1 MRFLP
6 IGAGFHWGKIH
17 IYPEGTDI
25 EDPKTIKKLLKSEY
39 NHVAFYSPEEEPPK
53 PKKEK
58 PEPKRKKKEEYPV
71 VAPLTMPDVEV
82 ELRLAA
88 EEEAMKKTE
97 AEIEAEKKVA
107 LQIAKE
113 QEAIEGKQRAELRKS
128 ARVRSKK

>member
-6 IGAGFHWGKIH
+6 IGAGFHWGNIH
-17 IYPEGTDI
+17 IYPGGVDI
-25 EDPKTIKKLLKSEY
+25 EDPRLIKKLLKSPH
-39 NHVAFYSPEEEPPK
+39 NQVAYYSPEEAPPK
-53 PKKEK
+53 PKKPK
-58 PEPKRKKKEEYPV
+58 AEPKRKKQEEYPT

-107 LQIAKE
+107 LQMAKE
-113 QEAIEGKQRAELRKS
+113 QEAKEGKERAELRKS